1 MMFAPFPEVDCFS
14 FYSFIVHTGT
24 LIVVFLFLTALVNCW
39 CFLFFLFSQFS
50 PLLRTTGGPRQKEA
64 PGTTW
69 GPTNRR
75 HPGQQEVP
83 VTTGGTPEQQEAP
96 GTTGGAGTTGAPRT
110 TGGNWDNCASSL
122 CPDCA
127 YLCFT
132 QGGMGIF
139 CTGRLLIVVL
149 FLAALPW
156 LIIVFVL
163 LLLFFE
169 ILQTDCTTSIFC
181 LCCHRMVGWLFL
193 FCFTANVLGHFFLTL
208 FLFKTRTFSRGDW
221 DPGHTL
227 TVHWCPMVGGLFSF
241 VMEKANWPS
250 FFLTLF
256 LF

>member
-1 MMFAPFPEVDCFS
+1 MLFFFFS
-14 FYSFIVHTGT
+14 LPW
-24 LIVVFLFLTALVNCW
+24 LIVGVSCS
-39 CFLFFLFSQFS
+39 FFFHSFPPCSGQQEA
-50 PLLRTTGGPRQKEA
+50 PDKRRHQGQQEVPPTGGAQD
-64 PGTTW
+64 
-69 GPTNRR
+69 NRR
-75 HPGQQEVP
+75 GPGQQEVP

-169 ILQTDCTTSIFC
+169 ILQTDCTTSIF
-181 LCCHRMVGWLFL
+181 LPLLPQDGRLIVFVLFYCQCARS
-193 FCFTANVLGHFFLTL
+193 FFFLLYFFSKPEL
-208 FLFKTRTFSRGDW
+208 FPEVIGTRGI
-221 DPGHTL
+221 P
-227 TVHWCPMVGGLFSF
+227 
-241 VMEKANWPS
+241 
-250 FFLTLF
+250 
-256 LF
+256 